1 MAANN
6 RAHIPLPANSLQGSS
21 RHEKEF
27 QKYTFATVWKDN
39 IADKC
44 VPPPGGLESVC
55 LLPGARPRRR
65 GTQASLRSRVPPHA
79 ACFDVHGPSKS

>member
-44 VPPPGGLESVC
+44 VSP
-55 LLPGARPRRR
+55 
-65 GTQASLRSRVPPHA
+65 
-79 ACFDVHGPSKS
+79 